1 MNTIKKQTPVNKLPA
16 APASFSVSA
25 IISGVVAEPGDAGF
39 ERLTQ
44 GLCFLQNEMC
54 VGCHAEVLEV

>member
-39 ERLTQ
+39 ERLT
-44 GLCFLQNEMC
+44 
-54 VGCHAEVLEV
+54 